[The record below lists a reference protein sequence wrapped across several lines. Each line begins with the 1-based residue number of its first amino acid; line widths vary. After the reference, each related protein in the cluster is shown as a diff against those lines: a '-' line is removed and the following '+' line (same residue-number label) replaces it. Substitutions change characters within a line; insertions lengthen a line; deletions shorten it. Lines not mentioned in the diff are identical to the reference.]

1 MSSDI
6 HSTLNEWINKIVS
19 IKLTNGNIV
28 SGTLKGFDQQM
39 NLILENSEYIVDNK
53 TQSLENVIVR
63 ATNIV
68 TVYQSLT

>member
-1 MSSDI
+1 MSSEI
-6 HSTLNEWINKIVS
+6 HSTLNEWVNKTVS

-28 SGTLKGFDQQM
+28 RGILKGFDQQM
-39 NLILENSEYIVDNK
+39 NLILENSEYVADNK
-53 TQSLENVIVR
+53 TQSFENVIVR

>member
-1 MSSDI
+1 MSSEI
-6 HSTLNEWINKIVS
+6 HSTLNEWVNKTVA

-28 SGTLKGFDQQM
+28 SGILKGFDQQM
-39 NLILENSEYIVDNK
+39 NLILENSEYVADNK

>member
-1 MSSDI
+1 MSSEI
-6 HSTLNEWINKIVS
+6 HNALNEWVNKTVS

-28 SGTLKGFDQQM
+28 RGTLKSFDQQM
-39 NLILENSEYIVDNK
+39 NLILENSEYVADNK